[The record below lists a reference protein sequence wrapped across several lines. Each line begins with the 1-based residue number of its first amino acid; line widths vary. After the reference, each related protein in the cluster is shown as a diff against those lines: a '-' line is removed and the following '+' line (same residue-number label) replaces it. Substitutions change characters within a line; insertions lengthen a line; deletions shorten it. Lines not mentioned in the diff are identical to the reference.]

1 MLAAHGGV
9 HSFDVVYT
17 DDQGEELSIRSEP
30 DYREAL
36 RFCEQEAGTWRI
48 SLELSHR
55 APPLSCPSLPPGL
68 EENAELV
75 VQVTLEGGGTVDLA
89 ASRGAAFATL
99 FGRWEHPIV
108 TYVDEDGDLITVG
121 SEVEWQ
127 EALRCAEQG
136 GVVRVNVSLG
146 LSGPLPAPACEP
158 AAAGVPGTGALVI
171 NVRGTAGERMI
182 RTTTDAPFEEVAA
195 LAGAATLEYVDDDG
209 DTITCCSALEW
220 REAVRFATHNSHG
233 DLQLDV
239 TAGKSLAGA
248 EAPVTRETEN
258 ACDSVPMTDEVLGEA
273 MHGWLLA
280 RARTSTRGT
289 PPPPS
294 PLAYALKLA
303 EPQEWDESARK
314 LTLGG
319 AVGPAAAV
327 GRGPE
332 LFVTESCWGTISS
345 VPPPAAAE
353 ASRRAKVTGS
363 VLLQVA
369 HGTVVLRQVDLRDLS
384 ASKVRASRGIDGAVV
399 RCAASSSAG
408 TLSVKINE
416 DGVRLERGEELLI
429 QYAA

>member
-1 MLAAHGGV
+1 M

-36 RFCEQEAGTWRI
+36 RFCEQEGGTWRI
-48 SLELSHR
+48 SLELAHR
-55 APPLSCPSLPPGL
+55 APPLSCPSLPPSPEGA
-68 EENAELV
+68 AELV

-146 LSGPLPAPACEP
+146 LSRPLPAPACEP
-158 AAAGVPGTGALVI
+158 AEAGAPGTGALVI
-171 NVRGTAGERMI
+171 NVQGTAGERMI
-182 RTTTDAPFEEVAA
+182 RTTTDAPFEEIAA

-209 DTITCCSALEW
+209 DTITCGSDVEW
-220 REAVRFATHNSHG
+220 REAVRFATHNPHG

-239 TAGKSLAGA
+239 AAGKRLAPA
-248 EAPVTRETEN
+248 DPPVTREPEN
-258 ACDSVPMTDEVLGEA
+258 AYGSVPMTDEVLGAA

-280 RARTSTRGT
+280 RARTSSRGT
-289 PPPPS
+289 PPPLS

-303 EPQEWDESARK
+303 EAQEWDDSAQK
-314 LTLGG
+314 LTLGSQG
-319 AVGPAAAV
+319 AAAV

-332 LFVTESCWGTISS
+332 IFVTESCWGTISF
-345 VPPPAAAE
+345 VAPPSPAE
-353 ASRRAKVTGS
+353 GSRRAKATGS

-369 HGTVVLRQVDLRDLS
+369 HGTIVLRQLDLRDLS